1 MLTFKADFEDG
12 EIPRA
17 SPVSAPFTRTLLQ
30 PFSKAIDM
38 KIAAFLLHAI
48 PTVGLVSADETT
60 VQPYALNPE
69 AALRGALPIVEA
81 LARGDALPALQAAVK
96 LSDVQLTAPI
106 PRPRRNIFCVGKNY
120 YAHAKEFASS
130 GFDSSAVAGG
140 DVPSV
145 PIIFTKVPESVV
157 GPSDFIEMPV
167 GVSEAIDYEAELA
180 VVIGVGGKGIK
191 AADALKHVWGYTI
204 VNDVTSRDW
213 QNRHLQ
219 WHMGK
224 SFDTFCPM
232 GPWLVSADECDGTD
246 KAVRCFVNG
255 ELRQD
260 ARTTDLIFDIPTL
273 IETLSAGITLYPG
286 DIIAT
291 GTPVGVGIGFK
302 PPKYLKAG
310 DVVRVEI
317 DGIGHIEN
325 PVR

>member
-1 MLTFKADFEDG
+1 VFPLPARVTGAQYFNDK
-12 EIPRA
+12 
-17 SPVSAPFTRTLLQ
+17 TRDIT
-30 PFSKAIDM
+30 M
-38 KIAAFLLHAI
+38 KIAAFVSNGQAA
-48 PTVGLVSADETT
+48 VGLVSADAQS
-60 VQPYALNPE
+60 VQAFDVPASW
-69 AALRGALPIVEA
+69 AALGALPIVEA
-81 LARGDALPALQAAVK
+81 LSRGEALPPLLAPLPMA
-96 LSDVQLTAPI
+96 SVQLTAPI

-120 YAHAKEFASS
+120 YAHAKEFAGS
-130 GFDSSAVAGG
+130 GFDSSAQAGG
-140 DVPSV
+140 DIPSV

-157 GPSDFIEMPV
+157 GPTDFIDMPV
-167 GVSEAIDYEAELA
+167 GVSDAIDYEAELA
-180 VVIGVGGKGIK
+180 VIIGKGGKGIQAK
-191 AADALKHVWGYTI
+191 DALAHVWGYTI
-204 VNDVTSRDW
+204 VNDVTARDW

-232 GPWLVSADECDGTD
+232 GPWLVSADECDGTNT
-246 KAVRCFVNG
+246 AVRCLVNG

-260 ARTTDLIFDIPTL
+260 SRTTELIFNIPTL

-286 DIIAT
+286 DVIAT

-302 PPKYLKAG
+302 PPRYLKAG